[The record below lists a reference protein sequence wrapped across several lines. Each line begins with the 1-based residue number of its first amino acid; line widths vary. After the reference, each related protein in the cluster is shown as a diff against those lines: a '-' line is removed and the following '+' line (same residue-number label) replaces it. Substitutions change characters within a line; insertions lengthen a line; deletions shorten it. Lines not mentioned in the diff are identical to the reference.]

1 VAHGPFMELMQL
13 QMLVAVAEERTLQKA
28 ASRVYRTPQAI
39 STAIGKLKE
48 EIGTPLLDRT
58 PGRDFKLTP
67 AGEALVNYAR
77 RLLSLRDEALAT
89 MGEIRNARSGN
100 LRIGAN
106 QSVGEYL
113 LPEITDAFQTRYPGI
128 KLKLM
133 IAYSDAVVSALKQH
147 ELDIALVAS
156 QSRDED
162 LRSQLLMRDRLIAI
176 VSPRHPLAQRDLIH
190 IQELVGEPMIILTA
204 RSELRK
210 RVAAVFRRF
219 RVQLNVQ
226 VETGTLES
234 IKNMVARDMGV
245 GIVPR
250 MCIQREEERGE
261 LVVKTIAEFG
271 EARSLW
277 LVCRR
282 TTPLAPACQ
291 AFIKVI
297 QSELARRTQGADKA
311 NAQ

>member
-1 VAHGPFMELMQL
+1 MELMQL

-28 ASRVYRTPQAI
+28 AARVYRTPQAI
-39 STAIGKLKE
+39 STAISKLTA
-48 EIGTPLLDRT
+48 EIGTPLLDRA

-67 AGEALVNYAR
+67 AGEALVDYAR
-77 RLLSLRDEALAT
+77 RLLSLRDEALAA
-89 MGEIRNARSGN
+89 MEEIRNARSGL

-113 LPEITDAFQTRYPGI
+113 LPEITDAFQTKYPGI

-133 IAYSDAVVSALKQH
+133 IGYSDAVVSALKQH

-156 QSRDED
+156 QPRDED
-162 LRSQLLMRDRLIAI
+162 LRSQLLMRDRLIA
-176 VSPRHPLAQRDLIH
+176 VMGPRHPLALRDQIH
-190 IQELVGEPMIILTA
+190 IQELGGESLITLTA

-210 RVAAVFRRF
+210 RVAAVFNRF
-219 RVQLNVQ
+219 RVPLNVQ

-234 IKNMVARDMGV
+234 IKNMVARGMGV

-250 MCIQREEERGE
+250 MCIKREEARGE
-261 LVVKTIAEFG
+261 LVAKTIAEFG
-271 EARSLW
+271 EERSLW

-282 TTPLAPACQ
+282 TTALAPACQ

-297 QSELARRTQGADKA
+297 QSELTRRRQGPDKA